1 VAPHAGERA
10 APTRRHIAT
19 RWPPPEVSQCLD
31 TGAVMSS
38 ILSPHFYPATRILSR
53 VILAVM
59 LISVLFAFWRGI
71 ANWLWIGV

>member
-1 VAPHAGERA
+1 
-10 APTRRHIAT
+10 
-19 RWPPPEVSQCLD
+19 
-31 TGAVMSS
+31 MSS